1 VILLR
6 FIPNFSFG
14 LLNGW
19 IYFVFYLII
28 FFIVL
33 NTCSKEVKKRLYD
46 RSLWDKNTKIVTAIG
61 KLFSFANII
70 MIFLATIQFR
80 TIEFIVGTVLYSVGL
95 IGLGIAIINY
105 RNAALDKP
113 ITKGLYKIS
122 RNPQM
127 VMIYIMF
134 TGMTLVIASW
144 INLVFLCVTIICAHY
159 SILGEEKALIEQ
171 YGESYQKYKKR
182 VPRYLIFF

>member
-1 VILLR
+1 MLE
-6 FIPNFSFG
+6 FIPKFSFG

-28 FFIVL
+28 FIIVMS
-33 NTCSKEVKKRLYD
+33 TCSREVKKRLYD
-46 RSLWDKNTKIVTAIG
+46 RSLWDKKTKIITAIG

-70 MIFLATIQFR
+70 MIFLAAIQFG
-80 TIEFIVGTVLYSVGL
+80 TIEFIIGTVLYSVGL

-105 RNAALDKP
+105 RNAPLDKP
-113 ITKGLYKIS
+113 ITRRLYIIS

-134 TGMTLVIASW
+134 AGMILVIASW
-144 INLVFLCVTIICAHY
+144 INLIFLCISIICAHF
-159 SILGEEKALIEQ
+159 SILGEEKALTDQ
-171 YGESYQKYKKR
+171 YGESYQEYKKK
-182 VPRYLIFF
+182 VPRYFLFF

>member
-1 VILLR
+1 MLEL
-6 FIPNFSFG
+6 IPKFSFG

-28 FFIVL
+28 FIIVMS
-33 NTCSKEVKKRLYD
+33 TCSREVKKRLYD
-46 RSLWDKNTKIVTAIG
+46 RSLWYKKTKIITAIG

-70 MIFLATIQFR
+70 MIFLAAIQFG
-80 TIEFIVGTVLYSVGL
+80 TIEFIIGSVLYSVGL

-105 RNAALDKP
+105 RNAPLDKP
-113 ITKGLYKIS
+113 ITSGLYKIS

-134 TGMTLVIASW
+134 AGMILVIASW
-144 INLVFLCVTIICAHY
+144 FNLIFLCISIICAHF
-159 SILGEEKALIEQ
+159 SILGEEKALTDQ
-171 YGESYQKYKKR
+171 YGESYQEYKKK
-182 VPRYLIFF
+182 VPRYFLFF